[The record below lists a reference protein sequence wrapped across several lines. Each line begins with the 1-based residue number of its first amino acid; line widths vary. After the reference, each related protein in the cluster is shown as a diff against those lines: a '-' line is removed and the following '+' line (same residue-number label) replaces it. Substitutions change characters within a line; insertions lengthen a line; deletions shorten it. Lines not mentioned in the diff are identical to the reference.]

1 MKQIVLH
8 GLGFE
13 PRKHNAQDLKSCLF
27 DQTRESMLYIIL
39 FIYLFIYIVLI
50 LGVEPNLTAYKTVV
64 RTDTL
69 YELFVTSFVLKIIF
83 YFELLY
89 ETTPPIIFYI
99 YDHPRTRTWNL
110 LIRSQVRCPITA

>member
-13 PRKHNAQDLKSCLF
+13 PRKHNAQELKSCLF
-27 DQTRESMLYIIL
+27 DQLENPCYILFYL
-39 FIYLFIYIVLI
+39 FIYLFIDIVLI

-69 YELFVTSFVLKIIF
+69 YEL
-83 YFELLY
+83 
-89 ETTPPIIFYI
+89 
-99 YDHPRTRTWNL
+99 
-110 LIRSQVRCPITA
+110 

>member
-13 PRKHNAQDLKSCLF
+13 PRKHYAQDLKPCLF
-27 DQTRESMLYIIL
+27 NHSRIHVVDYFI
-39 FIYLFIYIVLI
+39 FIYLFMLI

-69 YELFVTSFVLKIIF
+69 YEL
-83 YFELLY
+83 
-89 ETTPPIIFYI
+89 
-99 YDHPRTRTWNL
+99 
-110 LIRSQVRCPITA
+110 

>member
-13 PRKHNAQDLKSCLF
+13 PRKHNAQDLKPCLF
-27 DQTRESMLYIIL
+27 DQLENPCYILFYL
-39 FIYLFIYIVLI
+39 FIYLFIDIVLI

-69 YELFVTSFVLKIIF
+69 YEL
-83 YFELLY
+83 
-89 ETTPPIIFYI
+89 
-99 YDHPRTRTWNL
+99 
-110 LIRSQVRCPITA
+110 

>member
-69 YELFVTSFVLKIIF
+69 YEL
-83 YFELLY
+83 
-89 ETTPPIIFYI
+89 
-99 YDHPRTRTWNL
+99 
-110 LIRSQVRCPITA
+110 